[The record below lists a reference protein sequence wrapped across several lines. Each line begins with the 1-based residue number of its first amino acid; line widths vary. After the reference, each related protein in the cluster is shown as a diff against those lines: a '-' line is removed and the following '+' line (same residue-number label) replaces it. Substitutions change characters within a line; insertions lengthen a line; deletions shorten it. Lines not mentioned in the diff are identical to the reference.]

1 MAFTQAAHPIIWEAT
16 HHPMVMVVLAL
27 GIGVVVAF
35 LLYGTHTPGSLG
47 FTDANLSA

>member
-1 MAFTQAAHPIIWEAT
+1 MAFTQAAHPIIWEVT
-16 HHPMVMVVLAL
+16 HRPMVMGVLAL

-35 LLYGTHTPGSLG
+35 LLYGTPTPGSLG